1 MTPEMAI
8 HRLPDVGLGSVYR
21 ILSELCAARLLVRCT
36 VCLGR
41 QAYAVAGALPR
52 IVLHCL
58 QCGQTQGVDASD
70 IVAAFERIAVRD
82 GYLFDRAVLGTSTC
96 AHCAAQ
102 APGAPRT
109 PSTRAPLP

>member
-1 MTPEMAI
+1 MTPDMAI
-8 HRLPDVGLGSVYR
+8 HRLPDVGLGSIYR
-21 ILSELCAARLLVRCT
+21 ILSELHVAGLLVRFT

-41 QAYAVAGALPR
+41 QAYAITGSVQR

-70 IVAAFERIAVRD
+70 IVIQFERIAARE

-96 AHCAAQ
+96 ARCAAQ
-102 APGAPRT
+102 ALDAPRT
-109 PSTRAPLP
+109 PPTSALLP